1 MNSLVDLLCYR
12 NQNQGNEIAFTFL
25 PNGET
30 EEIHLSYQELDV
42 QARAIAAQLQSLTQ
56 PGQRA
61 LLLYQPGL
69 EFISAFFGCL
79 YAGVV
84 AVPLYPPRRNHHSDR
99 LEAIVVDAQA
109 TVALTTTFVLQSI
122 TKQIEKKPALENLT
136 WLTTDNI
143 DHNPAQDWQAPS
155 IAKDTLAFIQY
166 TSGSTGKPKG
176 VMISQGNLLHNS
188 AMIHQCFNHQ
198 PHSQGV
204 IWLPPYHDMGLIGGV
219 LQPIYGGFPVT
230 LMPPAAFIQK
240 PIRWLKAISH
250 YQATTSGGPN
260 FAYDMC
266 VKKVKPEQLETLDL
280 SHWQVAFTG
289 AEPIRAQTLAKFTRT
304 FADCGFRPE
313 AFYPCYGMAESTLFI
328 AGGLSTEEPI
338 IRSVEAKALLQNRVV
353 PTIEQ
358 DEKAQ
363 AIVGCGHSWLEQK
376 IVIVNPESLTQCQ
389 EKEVGEIW
397 VSGASI
403 AQGYWGEESQKTFQA
418 YLPDTQEGPF
428 LRTGDLGFFDAG
440 ELFITGRIKDT
451 IIIRGQNHYPQDIES
466 TVQQSHES
474 LRPDCG
480 AAFSLE
486 IKGAEELIIV
496 QEVERTYMR
505 KINVKEVIGD
515 ISQAVT
521 AKHGLRAYA
530 VLLVKVGSIPKTTS
544 GKIQRYACKNA
555 FINDNLQLVEDRQK
569 KFEKIG
575 V

>member
-12 NQNQGNEIAFTFL
+12 NQNQRNDIAFTFL
-25 PNGET
+25 PNGEA
-30 EEIHLSYQELDV
+30 EEIHLSYQELDT
-42 QARAIAAQLQSLTQ
+42 QARAIATRLQSLKKS
-56 PGQRA
+56 GQRA

-79 YAGVV
+79 YAGVI

-99 LEAIVVDAQA
+99 LQTIVANAQA
-109 TVALTTTFVLQSI
+109 TVALTTISALQSI
-122 TKQIEKKPALENLT
+122 TKQIPKESELENLT
-136 WLTTDNI
+136 WITTDNI
-143 DHNPAQDWQAPS
+143 DHNQAQDWQPQS
-155 IAKDTLAFIQY
+155 INKDSLAFLQY

-176 VMISQGNLLHNS
+176 VMISHGNLLHNL
-188 AMIHQCFNHQ
+188 AMIHQCFNNQ
-198 PHSQGV
+198 PDTKGV
-204 IWLPPYHDMGLIGGV
+204 IWLPPYHDMGLIGGI
-219 LQPIYGGFPVT
+219 LQPIYEGLPVI

-260 FAYDMC
+260 FAYDLC
-266 VKKVKPEQLETLDL
+266 IKKVKPEQLETLDL
-280 SHWQVAFTG
+280 SRWQVAFTG
-289 AEPIRAQTLAKFTRT
+289 AETIRAETLAKFAHT

-328 AGGLSTEEPI
+328 SGGLTTEEPI
-338 IRSVEAKALLQNRVV
+338 IRLVDAKELLQNRFF
-353 PTIEQ
+353 PTIKQ

-363 AIVGCGHSWLEQK
+363 AIVSCGRSWLGQK
-376 IVIVNPESLTQCQ
+376 IVIVNPESLTKCS

-403 AQGYWGEESQKTFQA
+403 AQGYWGKESQKTFQA
-418 YLPDTQEGPF
+418 YLADTQEGPF
-428 LRTGDLGFFDAG
+428 LRTGDLGFLDAG

-451 IIIRGQNHYPQDIES
+451 IITRGQNHYPQDIES
-466 TVQQSHES
+466 TVQKSHES

-486 IKGAEELIIV
+486 IKGSEKLIIV
-496 QEVERTYMR
+496 QEVERTYLR
-505 KINVKEVIGD
+505 KINIEEVKGY

-521 AKHGLRAYA
+521 AKHGLQVHA

-555 FINDNLQLVEDRQK
+555 FINGSLKLLEDIQK
-569 KFEKIG
+569 SLGKVG

>member
-12 NQNQGNEIAFTFL
+12 NQNQGNDIVFTFL
-25 PNGET
+25 PDGET
-30 EEIHLSYQELDV
+30 EELHLSYQELDT
-42 QARAIAAQLQSLTQ
+42 QARAISARLQSLTES
-56 PGQRA
+56 GQRA

-99 LEAIVVDAQA
+99 LEAIVTDAQA
-109 TVALTTTFVLQSI
+109 TVALTTTFVQQSI
-122 TKQIEKKPALENLT
+122 TKQIQKKPALENLT
-136 WLTTDNI
+136 WLTTDNL
-143 DHNPAQDWQAPS
+143 DLNQAKDWQPLS
-155 IAKDTLAFIQY
+155 INKDTLAFLQY

-176 VMISQGNLLHNS
+176 VMISHGNLLHNL
-188 AMIHQCFNHQ
+188 AMIHQCFNNQ
-198 PHSQGV
+198 PDTKGV

-219 LQPIYGGFPVT
+219 LQPIYGHVPVI
-230 LMPPAAFIQK
+230 LMPPAAFLQK
-240 PIRWLKAISH
+240 PIRWLQTISR
-250 YQATTSGGPN
+250 YQATASGGPN

-266 VKKVKPEQLETLDL
+266 IKKVKPEQLETLDL
-280 SHWQVAFTG
+280 SRWRVAFTG
-289 AEPIRAQTLAKFTRT
+289 AEPIRAETLAKFADT

-328 AGGLSTEEPI
+328 SGGLTTEKPI
-338 IRSVEAKALLQNRVV
+338 IHLVEAKALLQNRVV

-363 AIVGCGHSWLEQK
+363 AIVSCGRSWLGQK
-376 IVIVNPESLTQCQ
+376 IVIVNSESLTQCP

-397 VSGASI
+397 VSGESI

-418 YLPDTQEGPF
+418 YLADSQEGPF
-428 LRTGDLGFFDAG
+428 LRTGDLGFLDAG

-451 IIIRGQNHYPQDIES
+451 IIIRGQNHYPQDIEI
-466 TVQQSHES
+466 TVQKSHES

-486 IKGAEELIIV
+486 IKGSEKLIIV

-505 KINVKEVIGD
+505 KINVKEVTGD
-515 ISQAVT
+515 ISQSVT

-530 VLLVKVGSIPKTTS
+530 ILLVKVGSIPKTTS

-555 FINDNLQLVEDRQK
+555 FINGSLQLIEDRQK
-569 KFEKIG
+569 SCEKVG

>member
-1 MNSLVDLLCYR
+1 MNNFVSLLCYR
-12 NQNQGNEIAFTFL
+12 SQDRRNDIAFTFL
-25 PNGET
+25 LDGET
-30 EEIHLSYQELDV
+30 EEIHLSYQELDT
-42 QARAIAAQLQSLTQ
+42 QARAIAARLQSLTKS
-56 PGQRA
+56 GQRA

-79 YAGVV
+79 YAGVI
-84 AVPLYPPRRNHHSDR
+84 AVPLSPPRRNHHSDR
-99 LEAIVVDAQA
+99 LQAIVTDAQA
-109 TVALTTTFVLQSI
+109 TVALTTTSILQSI
-122 TKQIEKKPALENLT
+122 TKQIQKKPELENLT
-136 WLTTDNI
+136 WLTTDNL
-143 DHNPAQDWQAPS
+143 DLNQAQDWQPPS
-155 IAKDTLAFIQY
+155 ITKDTLAFVQY

-176 VMISQGNLLHNS
+176 VTISHGNLLHNS
-188 AMIHQCFNHQ
+188 ATIHQCFNHQ

-266 VKKVKPEQLETLDL
+266 VKKVKSEQLETLDL
-280 SHWQVAFTG
+280 SHWRVAFTG
-289 AEPIRAQTLAKFTRT
+289 AEPIRAETLAKFTRT

-328 AGGLSTEEPI
+328 SGGLTTEKPT
-338 IRSVEAKALLQNRVV
+338 IRFVDAKALLQNRVV
-353 PTIEQ
+353 PTIDR
-358 DEKAQ
+358 DEKSQ
-363 AIVGCGHSWLEQK
+363 AIVSCGRSWLEQK
-376 IVIVNPESLTQCQ
+376 ILIVNPDSLTKCP

-403 AQGYWGEESQKTFQA
+403 AQGYWREESQKTFQA
-418 YLPDTQEGPF
+418 YLADTQEGPF
-428 LRTGDLGFFDAG
+428 LRTGDLGFLDAG

-486 IKGAEELIIV
+486 IKGSEKLIIV

-530 VLLVKVGSIPKTTS
+530 ILLVKVGSIPKTTS

-555 FINDNLQLVEDRQK
+555 FINGSLQLVEDRQK
-569 KFEKIG
+569 SCEKVG